1 MTDFPVSRREALR
14 AAAVLGATT
23 LLTGPEAFA
32 AEPLVGRPPLG
43 KTPALSAADQ
53 AAIDA
58 ALGKKGAYNEAQA
71 THLIALPRNDL
82 KVKIKGE
89 PVPISF
95 GFGGWVAIKHTLDG
109 KSAMLMS
116 DTVLLQEE
124 VNPLISAVYA
134 NGLEIAAIHNHFF
147 YEEPRI
153 FYMHVM
159 GMGTPADLAR
169 KFAAT
174 LKDSKLLPA
183 NQPPTSAPAAPQAGN
198 NATPAA
204 GPPTGKELFDLPA
217 LDAVV
222 KYKGVVNGP
231 TYKYTVGR
239 DDVQSLMMNTE
250 MTTAI
255 GLNSW
260 AAFAGKQDAAHIAG
274 DIAMLE
280 HEVNP
285 VIKTLRAH
293 NLEVVAV
300 HNHMLGDTPRMM
312 FLHYYGRGPAAQLA
326 AGFRAALDQLGKGKA
341 ASMGGREGM
350 KH

>member
-1 MTDFPVSRREALR
+1 MSHSFSRREALR
-14 AAAVLGATT
+14 ATALLGAAS
-23 LLTGPEAFA
+23 LLRPGNAIA
-32 AEPLVGRPPLG
+32 ALPPG
-43 KTPALSAADQ
+43 QTPALDA
-53 AAIDA
+53 AAIA
-58 ALGKKGAYNEAQA
+58 AIEAAPGKKGAYNEAQA
-71 THLIALPRNDL
+71 THVIALPRNDL
-82 KVKIKGE
+82 QMRIKGE
-89 PVPISF
+89 PIPISF
-95 GFGGWVAIKHTLDG
+95 GFGGWVAIKRTLDG

-124 VNPLISAVYA
+124 VNPLISAAFA
-134 NGLEIAAIHNHFF
+134 NGLEIGAIHNHFF
-147 YEEPRI
+147 YEEPRV
-153 FYMHVM
+153 FYMHIT
-159 GMGTPADLAR
+159 GMSAPAELAR

-183 NQPPTSAPAAPQAGN
+183 NQPAAAPVAPAQSGN

-204 GPPTGKELFDLPA
+204 AAGPTSQELFDLPA
-217 LDAVV
+217 LDKLVR
-222 KYKGVVNGP
+222 YPGTVNGA

-239 DDVQSLMMNTE
+239 PDVRSLMMGTE

-260 AAFAGKQDAAHIAG
+260 AAFAGTAAAAHIAG

-280 HEVNP
+280 YEVNP

-312 FLHYYGRGPAAQLA
+312 FLHYYGRGPATELA
-326 AGFRAALDQLGKGKA
+326 AGFRAALDQLGQGQPA
-341 ASMGGREGM
+341 TMPAMGHKMHGD
-350 KH
+350 